1 MKVKVVFECDD
12 NIRRAVNAWY
22 GEEGKATHARMKE
35 FFRDYGEST
44 LSDICYESRIPKE
57 GPLRAAYVNDY
68 HSLARLAG
76 LK

>member
-12 NIRRAVNAWY
+12 EIRRAVNAWY

-35 FFRDYGEST
+35 FFTDYGEST

-57 GPLRAAYVNDY
+57 GPLRAAYVND
-68 HSLARLAG
+68 HNSLARLAG